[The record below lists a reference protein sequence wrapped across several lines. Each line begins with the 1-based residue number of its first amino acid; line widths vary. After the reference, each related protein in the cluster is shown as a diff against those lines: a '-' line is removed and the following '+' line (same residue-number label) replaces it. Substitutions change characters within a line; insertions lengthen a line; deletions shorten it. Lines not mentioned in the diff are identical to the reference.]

1 MRKVSRAEIKRLV
14 SDALAMVGLA
24 GLDARRPRQL
34 SGGQQQRVALARALI
49 YRPPILLM
57 DEPLGALDKNLR
69 QQMQIEIK
77 TLQTEL
83 GLTVVYVT
91 HDQAEAL
98 AMSDAIA
105 VIEGGRI
112 AQVGPPRALYDHP
125 ASRFVATFLGE
136 ANLFAGVMSTLGGG
150 AEAATAEGPAGLRA
164 TGPAPGLHV
173 GSPVT
178 LIVRPEDVHLADDPD
193 GAGLLATV
201 EAVAFVGDSFRVQLM
216 DEAGIQVLAKLPKA
230 ASDPPQVGSRVRL
243 SWDPAK
249 ATFVAAQADVDGA
262 DRISAT

>member
-1 MRKVSRAEIKRLV
+1 
-14 SDALAMVGLA
+14 
-24 GLDARRPRQL
+24 
-34 SGGQQQRVALARALI
+34 
-49 YRPPILLM
+49 M

-112 AQVGPPRALYDHP
+112 AQVGPPRALYDRP

-136 ANLFAGVMSTLGGG
+136 ANLFAGVVSTRGD
-150 AEAATAEGPAGLRA
+150 AAQAATAEGPAGLRA
-164 TGPAPGLHV
+164 TGPADGLHV

-178 LIVRPEDVHLADDPD
+178 VIVRPEDMHLADD
-193 GAGLLATV
+193 AERSGLVATV
-201 EAVAFVGDSFRVQLM
+201 EAVAFVGDWFRVQLV
-216 DEAGIQVLAKLPKA
+216 DETGAQVLAKLPK
-230 ASDPPQVGSRVRL
+230 SGSEPPQVGSRVRL
-243 SWDPAK
+243 SWDQTK
-249 ATFVAAQADVDGA
+249 ATFVAAQADAGGA
-262 DRISAT
+262 DQSSAS